1 MSGSCEFS
9 YVLEAVSTPLFLC
22 SELLPRALL
31 RSISASTLRGGIC
44 NISASS
50 EFFEDISKVMVA

>member
-1 MSGSCEFS
+1 MRAGGGGHVPF
-9 YVLEAVSTPLFLC
+9 LLC

-31 RSISASTLRGGIC
+31 RSISASNLRRGIC

-50 EFFEDISKVMVA
+50 EFFEDISEFILE

>member
-1 MSGSCEFS
+1 M
-9 YVLEAVSTPLFLC
+9 LEAVSTPLFLC